1 MLLKDIRYRRELPT
15 YFLEHFVVLLMD
27 VLQKEIFIC
36 TLTWNW
42 LSNILQILF
51 SIERTN
57 MIHPNHAKLQVPQE
71 KRSKHLY
78 LIALFQVKNMI
89 KIFAN
94 LTTVILMQVIFVTLG
109 IAKTYTN
116 KLNTKL
122 TNKAETREYVFKYS
136 EAKRKIFETVWMSK
150 RGLFNTLVQSHF
162 LLVFGMRRTLTFFMK
177 MQQSML
183 LGWRH
188 WYCCFESGW

>member
-1 MLLKDIRYRRELPT
+1 
-15 YFLEHFVVLLMD
+15 
-27 VLQKEIFIC
+27 
-36 TLTWNW
+36 
-42 LSNILQILF
+42 
-51 SIERTN
+51 
-57 MIHPNHAKLQVPQE
+57 MIHPNHAKLQVPKE

-78 LIALFQVKNMI
+78 LTALFQVKNMI

-136 EAKRKIFETVWMSK
+136 EAKRKIFETV
-150 RGLFNTLVQSHF
+150 
-162 LLVFGMRRTLTFFMK
+162 
-177 MQQSML
+177 
-183 LGWRH
+183 
-188 WYCCFESGW
+188 